1 MQKPLEITYDM
12 LATRSSRIVNLI
24 IDFIVTTLINVGVA
38 AGCNGLYAQY
48 GIDGFQIG
56 PATMEN
62 FRYTLLGLCVHIV
75 YYGLFET
82 LNMRTLGKYVTNTVV
97 VNRDGSKPGTN
108 RILLRTICRQI
119 PFEAF
124 SFLGVFPI
132 GWHDTLSKTLVVDA
146 AKLKLAQDANATKQ
160 MSDNE

>member
-12 LATRSSRIVNLI
+12 LATRSSRVVNFI
-24 IDFIVTTLINVGVA
+24 IDFIITTLLNVGIA
-38 AGCNGLYAQY
+38 AGCNWLYDVY
-48 GIDGFQIG
+48 GVDGFQIG
-56 PATMEN
+56 PPAMEN
-62 FRYTLLGLCVHIV
+62 IRYTLLGLCVHIV

-82 LNMRTLGKYVTNTVV
+82 LSMRTLGKYVTNTVV
-97 VNRDGSKPGTN
+97 VNRDGSRPDTN

-119 PFEAF
+119 PFEIF

-146 AKLKLAQDANATKQ
+146 DKLKNAQAIHVAKQ
-160 MSDNE
+160 TGDNE